1 MEADKIEELFD
12 GQLYLF
18 IYDFVFNHFIM
29 YYIFVGKLKAA
40 DAYMSGKLKISG
52 SLMKAMKL
60 EKLMKLLKAKY

>member
-1 MEADKIEELFD
+1 MK
-12 GQLYLF
+12 YLNKL
-18 IYDFVFNHFIM
+18 I
-29 YYIFVGKLKAA
+29 GKLKAA

>member
-1 MEADKIEELFD
+1 MVSYI
-12 GQLYLF
+12 YLF
-18 IYDFVFNHFIM
+18 YYNCVSNHSIKYKLFI
-29 YYIFVGKLKAA
+29 GKLKAS